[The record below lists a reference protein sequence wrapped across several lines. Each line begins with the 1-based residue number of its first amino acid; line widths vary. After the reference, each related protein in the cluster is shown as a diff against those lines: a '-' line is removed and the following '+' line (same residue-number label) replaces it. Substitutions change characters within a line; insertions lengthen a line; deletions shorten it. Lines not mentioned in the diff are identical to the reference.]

1 MNAEKQQKKLDYQR
15 AFFQQ
20 SVTAG
25 HVALF
30 GGAVQRRFAG
40 GGQAVGVHAEGE
52 QNADESCMAYG
63 GG

>member
-1 MNAEKQQKKLDYQR
+1 MSAEKQLKKLDYQR
-15 AFFQQ
+15 TFFQQ

-40 GGQAVGVHAEGE
+40 GGQAVGIHAERE
-52 QNADESCMAYG
+52 QDADESGMAYG
-63 GG
+63 